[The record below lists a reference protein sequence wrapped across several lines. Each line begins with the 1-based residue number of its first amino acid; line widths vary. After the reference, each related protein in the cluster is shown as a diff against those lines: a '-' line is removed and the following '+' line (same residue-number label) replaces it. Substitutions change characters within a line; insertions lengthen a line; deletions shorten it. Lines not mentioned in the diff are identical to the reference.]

1 MSYGASDRTV
11 GEREEEQIGNKA
23 IWTRHNGES
32 KEKKKKSK
40 NIIVAGIKEKPVEN
54 VLLSILR
61 ISGP

>member
-1 MSYGASDRTV
+1 MEPQTEQWESGKRRRLGIRRSGQGTMGRV
-11 GEREEEQIGNKA
+11 KRKKIKKER
-23 IWTRHNGES
+23 
-32 KEKKKKSK
+32 K

>member
-1 MSYGASDRTV
+1 MEPQTEQW
-11 GEREEEQIGNKA
+11 ERGKRSRLGIRRSGQGTMGRVK
-23 IWTRHNGES
+23 R
-32 KEKKKKSK
+32 KKKKSK